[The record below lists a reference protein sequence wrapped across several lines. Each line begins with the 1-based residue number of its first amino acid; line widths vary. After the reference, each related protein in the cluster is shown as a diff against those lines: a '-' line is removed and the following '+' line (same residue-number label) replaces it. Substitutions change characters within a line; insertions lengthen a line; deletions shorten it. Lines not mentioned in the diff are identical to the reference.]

1 MDAVQH
7 VGCASGETAASALS
21 DGGDASA
28 RPIPMDTAG
37 ANVVAMTAPPA
48 EVGSLP
54 DTTLVAPTAEE
65 PGCKHCKGNHN
76 KAHTCGKQRSRPTV
90 EPKER
95 SRRQRTET
103 STDALVVPSKS
114 PSHPR
119 AATTS
124 ATSCRSR
131 ALPLGRPLAQPPA
144 SSALPERTDD
154 VMQRDHAPQPAGD
167 TAAAQRS
174 LAPRRLRRCP
184 SRWRRAESQSLQHE
198 AKRHAYL
205 RDRTHPSFADL
216 GGGSNRSLRCSV
228 LASFVL
234 LGCALRAI
242 WRPDSES
249 RWRYS
254 LCIV

>member
-1 MDAVQH
+1 MDAAQH

-37 ANVVAMTAPPA
+37 VNVVAMTAPPA

-54 DTTLVAPTAEE
+54 DSTLVAPTAEE
-65 PGCKHCKGNHN
+65 PGCKRCKGNHN

-167 TAAAQRS
+167 TATVGGAGSDGSTQPGAEATAPMPISMAASGVTVVAARGEE
-174 LAPRRLRRCP
+174 ARLP
-184 SRWRRAESQSLQHE
+184 
-198 AKRHAYL
+198 
-205 RDRTHPSFADL
+205 P
-216 GGGSNRSLRCSV
+216 
-228 LASFVL
+228 
-234 LGCALRAI
+234 
-242 WRPDSES
+242 
-249 RWRYS
+249 
-254 LCIV
+254 